1 MSLAQSQHQLQL
13 PVQVA
18 VDWPVKQ
25 VPQHITDKFRQS
37 SMCNEKHSAAA
48 AAAGAME
55 AVSEAAITAQGG
67 SDMLNNL
74 GPFGG
79 SKGMQPILE
88 RVQVWSGQSS
98 ACCDL
103 QPDLFCAL
111 VQRCELL
118 LLLMEA
124 ADGGLLC
131 CE

>member
-13 PVQVA
+13 PVQVT

-48 AAAGAME
+48 AAAME
-55 AVSEAAITAQGG
+55 AVSEAATTAQGG
-67 SDMLNNL
+67 SDMQNNL
-74 GPFGG
+74 GLFGG
-79 SKGMQPILE
+79 SEGMQPILE
-88 RVQVWSGQSS
+88 RVQVWSEQSS

-124 ADGGLLC
+124 ADGGLLR